1 MDTEQDDEKNRF
13 DVITTFD
20 DDIVGSP
27 LPPATMTAD
36 EVDLAR
42 RQATEM
48 VRELRE
54 STGARQMAV
63 IDDVT
68 SLGLH
73 SQRNAGRQLELVKTR
88 LSTLLDGGAAGREV
102 ATDLVDLRAALDRIN
117 PVTEQQS
124 LWARTVGVLPF
135 MRDNVMVRAL
145 KRIALRYETV
155 STQITVIETR
165 LHDGR
170 SLLARDNVELRRL
183 YEDVEAQQDAV
194 SRQQFLGAL
203 LLRELEQ
210 LLEQIEEPLQR
221 DRIQAAVHDVAMRLQ
236 DLHVMQEVHLQ
247 YFISI
252 DVTRQNNNRLGQAV
266 DRTLMLATNVVTIG
280 LAIQAALVRQRSVQE
295 ATERT
300 REFLGEVIT
309 QNAAAIRKQTE
320 EIGDLYNEPVIAMDK
335 LVQAH
340 QDLLAALDLAS
351 RLRHE
356 GVITAKRNID
366 ELTGMTREL
375 STHVHGLEDDGPGDR
390 R

>member
-1 MDTEQDDEKNRF
+1 MPNDQHDEKRMF

-20 DDIVGSP
+20 GDTVGSP
-27 LPPATMTAD
+27 VPPATMTAD

-63 IDDVT
+63 IDEVT
-68 SLGLH
+68 SVGLH

-88 LSTLLDGGAAGREV
+88 LSTLLDGGAAGSEV
-102 ATDLVDLRAALDRIN
+102 ATDLVDLRNALDRIN

-165 LHDGR
+165 LRDGR

-194 SRQQFLGAL
+194 SRQQFLGEL

-210 LLEQIEEPLQR
+210 LLEQTEDTLQR

-247 YFISI
+247 YFVSI

-266 DRTLMLATNVVTIG
+266 DRTLALATNVVTIG

-309 QNAAAIRKQTE
+309 QNAAAIRRQTE

-335 LVQAH
+335 LVRAH

-351 RLRHE
+351 RLRDE

-375 STHVHGLEDDGPGDR
+375 SAHVHGLEDEEPGDR